1 MAEIGGYNAVR
12 FTRSVFGPSARF
24 YSFEFSPH
32 LPFAN
37 ISDVV
42 IDPFSETY
50 TKLKELGIDHVHV
63 RRMSCSAVAVVV
75 SVRTTTSA
83 ST

>member
-50 TKLKELGIDHVHV
+50 TKLKELGIDHVHL
-63 RRMSCSAVAVVV
+63 AVFAWAVLK
-75 SVRTTTSA
+75 SVPP
-83 ST
+83 